1 MKNYLNFSLFHCFV
15 SFEAIYIFPR
25 PNKGET
31 VPKILFLWFS
41 IFCIQPYK
49 GDIITLW
56 GLCFLFAVAPKRQY
70 KDAFT

>member
-1 MKNYLNFSLFHCFV
+1 MH
-15 SFEAIYIFPR
+15 IFPE
-25 PNKGET
+25 PNIEET
-31 VPKILFLWFS
+31 VHERLFLWFS

-56 GLCFLFAVAPKRQY
+56 GLWFLFAVAPQRQY

>member
-1 MKNYLNFSLFHCFV
+1 MFP
-15 SFEAIYIFPR
+15 FEAMHIFPE
-25 PNKGET
+25 PNIEET
-31 VPKILFLWFS
+31 VHERLFLWFS

-56 GLCFLFAVAPKRQY
+56 GLWVLFAVAPQRQY